1 MSVTSTAVS
10 THPTVKTNTGLSNGL
25 LGIMCF
31 LTSEMALF
39 GSLIFMYLY
48 VRRAAVHWPL
58 ENCIGSICTPI
69 AGVKPFEWQLPT
81 VNTIILLSS
90 GVTMHFAFQALRRGN
105 MRAMYTLLVS
115 TIVLGTIFLGG
126 QVYEYHNL
134 ITGKNPLT
142 MGANTYGATFFTLTG
157 LHGAHVTGGII
168 FLLVLLIGTLKGKYN
183 QTNTMVPHA
192 ATLYWHF
199 VDAVWVVLFALFYLT
214 VP

>member
-1 MSVTSTAVS
+1 MSTTGTEISTRRA
-10 THPTVKTNTGLSNGL
+10 VKTNTGLSNGL

-48 VRRAAVHWPL
+48 VRRASHGWPPP
-58 ENCIGSICTPI
+58 GFTG
-69 AGVKPFEWQLPT
+69 ATPFEWQLPT
-81 VNTIILLSS
+81 INTIILLSS
-90 GVTMHFAFQALRRGN
+90 GVTMHFAFQALRRGR
-105 MRAMYTLLVS
+105 MGSMYTLLVT
-115 TIVLGTIFLGG
+115 TIVLGSIFLGG
-126 QVYEYHNL
+126 QVYEYTNL
-134 ITGKNPLT
+134 LTRANPLT
-142 MGANTYGATFFTLTG
+142 MGGSTYGATFFMLTG

-168 FLLVLLIGTLKGKYN
+168 FLIVLLIGTIKGRFGQKS
-183 QTNTMVPHA
+183 TMVPHA

>member
-1 MSVTSTAVS
+1 MSATSEAITA
-10 THPTVKTNTGLSNGL
+10 HHRARTNSGLSNGL

-58 ENCIGSICTPI
+58 QKCAQLTCTPI
-69 AGVKPFEWQLPT
+69 PGVKPFEWQLPT
-81 VNTIILLSS
+81 VNTVILLSS

-115 TIVLGTIFLGG
+115 TIVLGVVFLSG
-126 QVYEYHNL
+126 QAYEYHNL
-134 ITGKNPLT
+134 ITSKNALT

-157 LHGAHVTGGII
+157 LHGVHVTGGVI
-168 FLLVLLIGTLKGKYN
+168 FLLVLLTGTLKGRYN
-183 QTNTMVPHA
+183 QRNTMVPHA